1 MKCWLCKSSI
11 KKSFQ
16 RKWSS
21 SESYSKQA
29 GISVCLFLFVSPCG
43 CVRLPK
49 QSTMQIT
56 NFYILLY
63 KCNTNNFIFMKI
75 TTPQLGSK
83 MFLFS
88 SFVWIFK
95 NTLFWFWISTVFI
108 LKCSLFRGILF
119 YVFLIFG
126 LASKKV
132 KMLSLI
138 LKVWEYHFKRT
149 AKSNTTWIVC
159 SEVWF
164 T

>member
-16 RKWSS
+16 RKWSW

-43 CVRLPK
+43 CVQLPK

-95 NTLFWFWISTVFI
+95 NTLFSFWISTSVWSVLCLGAF
-108 LKCSLFRGILF
+108 CYFCCFMFSLFLVWLPRKLRC
-119 YVFLIFG
+119 Y
-126 LASKKV
+126 
-132 KMLSLI
+132 LS
-138 LKVWEYHFKRT
+138 Y
-149 AKSNTTWIVC
+149 
-159 SEVWF
+159 
-164 T
+164 

>member
-43 CVRLPK
+43 RVRLPK

-56 NFYILLY
+56 KFYILLY

-95 NTLFWFWISTVFI
+95 NTLFSFWISTSIWSVLCLGAF
-108 LKCSLFRGILF
+108 CFMFSLFLVWLPRKLRC
-119 YVFLIFG
+119 Y
-126 LASKKV
+126 
-132 KMLSLI
+132 LS
-138 LKVWEYHFKRT
+138 Y
-149 AKSNTTWIVC
+149 
-159 SEVWF
+159 
-164 T
+164 